1 MGYTNLAG
9 LSEDD
14 FARVEDRGRWVDA
27 VRDYLGRM
35 PSGLL
40 IDNEWV
46 EPAGGHPSDL
56 VDPSTGS
63 VLGRY
68 WSATPADVDH
78 AIGAA
83 AKAQQAWGRLSI
95 EERGRY
101 LRALREKIA
110 ENRHLF
116 ETVDSL
122 NAGLSLTVM
131 AADLDNILRV
141 FELWPGLALSLRG
154 EVLQDG
160 TAGLHYTEFAPYG
173 VVARIAAYNHPL
185 LFSTKGTI
193 AALLAG
199 NAVVLK
205 PAEQAPASALVFG
218 QLVREVLPP
227 GVFNIVTGPAEVG
240 DSIVRHPAIRRIA
253 FTGSVRTGQA
263 IQRSAAEA
271 GIKNVSLELG
281 GKNAMIVF
289 PDVDVQAAAESVV
302 YGMNLRANAGQS
314 CGSTSRLFIHDAIY
328 DRFLDVLANEM
339 GRLTV
344 GPAYDPSVDMGPVI
358 SKSAAKRIEGFIAS
372 ATEEGARLVFGGDTL
387 EHLPAGGSFV
397 SPALFADTPLTSRV
411 ATEEIFG
418 PVIASMR
425 WTDRDD
431 MLAAVNALGYGL
443 TASIWTQDIDTAL
456 STARAV
462 ESGYVWVNDSTKHYF
477 GMPFGGWKDSGIGRE
492 ECMDEL
498 RSYLEVKA
506 INVKLRG

>member
-1 MGYTNLAG
+1 M
-9 LSEDD
+9 
-14 FARVEDRGRWVDA
+14 
-27 VRDYLGRM
+27 
-35 PSGLL
+35 
-40 IDNEWV
+40 
-46 EPAGGHPSDL
+46 
-56 VDPSTGS
+56 
-63 VLGRY
+63 
-68 WSATPADVDH
+68 
-78 AIGAA
+78 
-83 AKAQQAWGRLSI
+83 
-95 EERGRY
+95 
-101 LRALREKIA
+101 
-110 ENRHLF
+110 
-116 ETVDSL
+116 
-122 NAGLSLTVM
+122 
-131 AADLDNILRV
+131 
-141 FELWPGLALSLRG
+141 
-154 EVLQDG
+154 
-160 TAGLHYTEFAPYG
+160 
-173 VVARIAAYNHPL
+173 
-185 LFSTKGTI
+185 FSTKGTI

-199 NAVVLK
+199 NTVVLK

-218 QLVREVLPP
+218 QLVREVLPA

-240 DSIVRHPAIRRIA
+240 DSIVRHPDIRRIA

-328 DRFLDVLANEM
+328 DRFLDVLADEI

-358 SKSAAKRIEGFIAS
+358 SKSAAKRIEGYIAS
-372 ATEEGARLVFGGDTL
+372 ATEEGARLVVGGDTL
-387 EHLPAGGSFV
+387 EGLPAGGSFV
-397 SPALFADTPLTSRV
+397 PPTLFADTPLTSRV

-418 PVIASMR
+418 PVIVSMR

-431 MLAAVNALGYGL
+431 MLAAVNSLGYGL

-456 STARAV
+456 NTARAV